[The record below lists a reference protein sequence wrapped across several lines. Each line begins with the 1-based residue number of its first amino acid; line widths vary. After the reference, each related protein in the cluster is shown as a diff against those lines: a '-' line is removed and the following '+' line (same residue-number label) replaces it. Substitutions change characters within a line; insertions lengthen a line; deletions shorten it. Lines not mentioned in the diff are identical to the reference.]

1 MKPLVPMIWT
11 SYNKQTTNM
20 NAIALPIFIPFILIL
35 VLVAVRNTRVA
46 QMISVLGSTLLF
58 VVSLYLFVSLKDTK
72 IFTLNMGSWEAP
84 FGISLVLDYFS
95 GLMLVTASL
104 IVLCLSVYTI
114 YFMDGEHRSN
124 KFYVIFFSLTMGVN
138 GAFLTGDAFNLYVW
152 FEVILISSFVLI
164 TLGNT
169 KEQLEGG
176 IKYMTLN
183 LIGSMFFLA
192 GLGLLYGKTGTLNM
206 AHLAHI
212 LRASE
217 QPVLINTSA
226 ALFFMA
232 FGIKA
237 ALFPLFFWL
246 PASYHT
252 ANISVT
258 SIFAGLLTKVG
269 VYVLIRFFTLF
280 FVQDQ
285 AFWLN
290 LFLIIAGLTMVVGGM
305 AASSHYDTRRI
316 LSYHIISQIG
326 YMIMGLGIYTPL
338 AIAGAIFFTIH
349 NMIAKT
355 NIFLVS
361 GMINRSKGSF
371 YLKDIGGLFK
381 QSPILAILFILPAFA
396 LAGVPPL
403 SGFFAKFI
411 LIKAGIEAGQY
422 VIVAVAIA
430 TAMLTLYSMIKIW
443 NEAFLKKE
451 PDAGEVESNFRKLG
465 FPELLPSITL
475 GAASLLMGLFAATV
489 FGYTMVAA
497 EQLLV
502 PANYIEG
509 VLNGLKP

>member
-1 MKPLVPMIWT
+1 
-11 SYNKQTTNM
+11 M
-20 NAIALPIFIPFILIL
+20 NTIALPIFIPFLLILIL
-35 VLVAVRNTRVA
+35 LAVRNSRAA
-46 QMISVLGSTLLF
+46 QWISVFGSLLLF
-58 VVSLYLFVSLKDTK
+58 VVSLFLFISLKDTK
-72 IFTLNMGSWEAP
+72 IITLNMGAWEAP

-104 IVLCLSVYTI
+104 IVFCLSVYSI
-114 YFMDGEHRSN
+114 YFMEGEHRNN
-124 KFYVIFFSLTMGVN
+124 KFYVFFFSLTMGVN

-164 TLGNT
+164 TLGNS
-169 KEQLEGG
+169 KQQLEGG
-176 IKYMTLN
+176 IKYMALN
-183 LIGSMFFLA
+183 LIGSLFFLA

-212 LRASE
+212 LRASV

-226 ALFFMA
+226 VLFFMA

-252 ANISVT
+252 PNITVT

-285 AFWLN
+285 TFWLN

-305 AASSHYDTRRI
+305 AASTHYDTRRI

-355 NIFLVS
+355 NIFLVA
-361 GMINRSKGSF
+361 GLINRSKGTF

-381 QSPILAILFILPAFA
+381 QSPVLAVLFIIPAFA

-403 SGFFAKFI
+403 SGFFAKFV
-411 LIKAGIEAGQY
+411 LIKAGIEAGQFI
-422 VIVAVAIA
+422 IVGVAIA

-443 NEAFLKKE
+443 NEAFLKKS
-451 PDAGEVESNFRKLG
+451 PAGSESESNFIKPS
-465 FPELLPSITL
+465 FPELLPSIIL
-475 GAASLLMGLFAATV
+475 GAASLLIGVFAATV
-489 FGYTMVAA
+489 FAYTMEAA

-502 PANYIEG
+502 PTSYIES
-509 VLNGLKP
+509 VLNGIKF

>member
-1 MKPLVPMIWT
+1 
-11 SYNKQTTNM
+11 M
-20 NAIALPIFIPFILIL
+20 NALALPLFIPFLLILIL
-35 VLVAVRNTRVA
+35 VFVRSNRVA
-46 QMISVLGSTLLF
+46 QQISVMGSTSLL
-58 VVSLYLFVSLKDTK
+58 VVSVFLFFNIDKNGIESLH
-72 IFTLNMGSWEAP
+72 MGSWDAP

-95 GLMLVTASL
+95 GLMLLTSSL
-104 IVLCLSVYTI
+104 IVFCLSIYAI
-114 YFMDGEHRSN
+114 YFMEGSHRN
-124 KFYVIFFSLTMGVN
+124 HKFYVFFFSLTMGVN

-164 TLGNT
+164 TMGKS

-176 IKYMTLN
+176 IKYMALN
-183 LIGSMFFLA
+183 LIGSLFFLT

-217 QPVLINTSA
+217 NPILINTSA
-226 ALFFMA
+226 ALFFLA

-237 ALFPLFFWL
+237 GVFPLFFWL

-252 ANISVT
+252 PNITVT

-285 AFWLN
+285 EFWLN
-290 LFLIIAGLTMVVGGM
+290 LFLIIAGFTMVVGGM
-305 AASSHYDTRRI
+305 AASTHYDTRRI

-326 YMIMGLGIYTPL
+326 YMIMGLGIFTPL

-349 NMIAKT
+349 NMVAKT

-361 GMINRSKGSF
+361 GIINRTKGSF
-371 YLKDIGGLFK
+371 YLKNIGGLYK
-381 QSPILAILFILPAFA
+381 QSPIIAVLYILPAFA

-411 LIKAGIEAGQY
+411 LIKAGIESQQY
-422 VIVAVAIA
+422 VIVAVAIG

-443 NEAFLKKE
+443 NEAFLKKPPQE
-451 PDAGEVESNFRKLG
+451 DENEINFTQPG
-465 FPELLPSITL
+465 FGALVPSIIL
-475 GAASLLMGLFAATV
+475 GATSLLMGVFVATV
-489 FGYTMVAA
+489 FSYTMLAA
-497 EQLLV
+497 EQLFE
-502 PANYIEG
+502 PANYIES
-509 VLNGLKP
+509 VLNGIKL

>member
-1 MKPLVPMIWT
+1 
-11 SYNKQTTNM
+11 M
-20 NAIALPIFIPFILIL
+20 NAIVLPILIPFVLIL
-35 VLVAVRNTRVA
+35 VLILIRNTSAA
-46 QMISVLGSTLLF
+46 QWISVLGSALLL
-58 VVSLYLFVSLKDTK
+58 VVSVYLLTGLKIQGISSLN
-72 IFTLNMGSWEAP
+72 IGSWDAP

-95 GLMLVTASL
+95 ALMLITSSF
-104 IVLCLSVYTI
+104 IVFCLSVYSI
-114 YFMDGEHRSN
+114 YFMEGEHRN
-124 KFYVIFFSLTMGVN
+124 TKFYVFFFSLTMGVN

-164 TLGNT
+164 TIGNS
-169 KEQLEGG
+169 KHQLEGG
-176 IKYMTLN
+176 IKYMALN
-183 LIGSMFFLA
+183 LIGSLFFLA

-212 LRASE
+212 LRVSE

-252 ANISVT
+252 PNITVT
-258 SIFAGLLTKVG
+258 SVFAGLLTKVG
-269 VYVLIRFFTLF
+269 VYVIIRFFTLF

-285 AFWLN
+285 EFWLN

-305 AASSHYDTRRI
+305 AASTHYDTRRI
-316 LSYHIISQIG
+316 LSFHIISQIG
-326 YMIMGLGIYTPL
+326 YMIMGLGIFTPL
-338 AIAGAIFFTIH
+338 GIAGAIFFTIH

-355 NIFLVS
+355 NIFLVA
-361 GMINRSKGSF
+361 GIIDRAKGSF
-371 YLKDIGGLFK
+371 YLKNIGGLYK
-381 QSPILAILFILPAFA
+381 QSPVLAVLYILPAFA

-411 LIKAGIEAGQY
+411 LIKAGIEDGHF

-443 NEAFLKKE
+443 NEAFLKKDTE
-451 PDAGEVESNFRKLG
+451 ASDANNFAKPA
-465 FPELLPSITL
+465 FPELLPSVLL
-475 GAASLLMGLFAATV
+475 GSASLLMGLFAATV
-489 FGYTMVAA
+489 FAYTMLAA

-502 PANYIEG
+502 PTNYIES